1 LLQRAALDPAA
12 YAGVRTFAALLNTVG
27 LEAAV
32 ASLRPIGAAYGR
44 TPLAQKRIRRA
55 SEYIAWAFPEWS
67 EARVRAATA
76 DSFRYLFALAA
87 ELACAPRMGI
97 VGDGRQLPPRVE
109 LGETLGAIDLLLS
122 GRPCVMI
129 TAHCGNWEM
138 VGATVASIGVKVAA
152 LYRPLNQKPVD
163 DWVRRTRAARGL
175 DLIDKFGATE
185 RIAEVTSRG
194 GSIGFTADQNA
205 GRKGVFVP
213 FFDRFASSYKSIGLL
228 AIEREMPLVCGQA
241 RRLGGP
247 DAATMNYRLEVTDVI
262 YPEDWKD
269 QPDKLFY
276 VTARYR
282 RAIELMIRKA
292 PDQYLWLHGAWK
304 TRAPHERRGKPIPES
319 LVEKCRSLPWMTE
332 DRLERLI
339 ERSNRDAAEAAGT

>member
-1 LLQRAALDPAA
+1 MQRAALDPAA
-12 YAGVRTFAALLNTVG
+12 YAAVRSFAALLNAAG
-27 LEAAV
+27 LEASV
-32 ASLRPIGAAYGR
+32 AALRPVGAAYAR
-44 TPLAQKRIRRA
+44 TRFAEKRIRRA

-67 EARVRAATA
+67 QERVRATA
-76 DSFRYLFALAA
+76 IDSFRYLFALAA
-87 ELACAPRMGI
+87 ELACAPRIGV

-129 TAHCGNWEM
+129 GAHCGNWEM
-138 VGATVASIGVKVAA
+138 LGATVASIGVKVSV
-152 LYRPLNQKPVD
+152 LYRPINQKPVD
-163 DWVRRTRAARGL
+163 DWVRRTRATRGL
-175 DLIDKFGATE
+175 QLVDKFGATE
-185 RIAEVTSRG
+185 AMIDITNRG

-228 AIEREMPLVCGQA
+228 AIEREMPIVCGQA

-247 DAATMNYRLEVTDVI
+247 DAATMTYRLEVTDVI
-262 YPEDWKD
+262 YPEDWRD
-269 QPDKLFY
+269 QPDRLFY

-304 TRAPHERRGKPIPES
+304 TRAPHERRGEAMPGALID
-319 LVEKCRSLPWMTE
+319 KCRALPWMTE

-339 ERSNRDAAEAAGT
+339 ERSHRDAAEAKG